1 MPANDML
8 VQRLTHTLVMP
19 LLVTAILVGVS
30 LTMHEA
36 RAAEPISAPVSA
48 PVVQHS
54 EPTTVLKTKPIPLAD
69 RWVSPVSGYRLTARF
84 GASGL
89 WASSHTGLDFAA
101 PTGTAI
107 RSITSG
113 VVTEVAYAGA
123 YGYRTIVR
131 NDAGVEFWYCHQ
143 TSTSVSVGQR
153 VMPGDFLGTVG
164 STGNVTGPHLHL
176 EVRPGPD
183 TPVDPFA
190 VLAEHGVHV

>member
-1 MPANDML
+1 MPATAKPAL
-8 VQRLTHTLVMP
+8 RLAQTLVMP

-30 LTMHEA
+30 LTAHEA
-36 RAAEPISAPVSA
+36 HASEPVSVPTVQTFE
-48 PVVQHS
+48 PV
-54 EPTTVLKTKPIPLAD
+54 TKLKKKPIPLAD
-69 RWVSPVSGYRLTARF
+69 RFVSPVSGYRLTARF

-113 VVTEVAYAGA
+113 VVTEVAYAGS

-131 NDAGVEFWYCHQ
+131 NDDGVEFWYCHQ
-143 TSTSVSVGQR
+143 TSTDVGVGQR
-153 VMPGDFLGTVG
+153 VMPGDFVGTVG

-183 TPVDPFA
+183 SPVDPFA
-190 VLAEHGVHV
+190 FLAQHGVHV